1 MSIFPE
7 NVSTYGHE
15 IDNLFYFIFVIVAIA
30 FVISIF
36 LLIYPLFK
44 YNSKRVKKAEYIT
57 GEKRKHYKWITTA
70 LILLATSDFIIL
82 LAEHG
87 TWEKIET
94 VTPDEEYRVG
104 VTGRQWNW
112 IFTYPGQDGK
122 LNTSDDIVIDEQN
135 AELHIPVNKNVVF
148 ELRSRD
154 VLHSFF
160 VVNTRLKQDVIPG
173 RTMLAWFNVTK
184 EGRYDI
190 SCAEICGVMHS
201 AMRNFL
207 VVESQEKFDAYIKEL
222 TDKRTVAQ

>member
-7 NVSTYGHE
+7 NVSTYGQE
-15 IDNLFYFIFVIVAIA
+15 IDDLFKFIFVFVAIA

-44 YNSKRVKKAEYIT
+44 YRSGKVKKAEYIT
-57 GEKRKHYKWITTA
+57 GEKKIHFKWITTA
-70 LILLATSDFIIL
+70 LLLLATSDFIIL
-82 LAEHG
+82 MAEHH
-87 TWEKIET
+87 TWEKIEQGA
-94 VTPDEEYRVG
+94 PSEDLRVG
-104 VTGRQWNW
+104 ITGRQWNW
-112 IFTYPGQDGK
+112 IFAYPGADGK

-135 AELHIPVNKNVVF
+135 SELHVPVNKNIVF

-173 RTMLAWFNVTK
+173 RTNVRWFNITK

-201 AMRNFL
+201 AMRNFV
-207 VVESQEKFDAYIKEL
+207 VVESQEKYDAYMKGLIEKN
-222 TDKRTVAQ
+222 TISQ